1 MCVVTQNFD
10 PQRHLPEGTL
20 VRPDPDPAPVPDP
33 LPTGTL
39 ADLSSYLTTGYWAE
53 SDQTSRSFAANP
65 GNNSEYVISVN
76 LTGLTYEGQRLA
88 RWALDTWELMAD
100 VQFIETQNGGDI
112 VVDDDEDGAFA
123 QTAFSGETGGNI
135 LTSYVNVDVEWIAEY
150 GATLDSYAFTAY
162 VHEFGHALGLGHL
175 GNYNLNTGD
184 ARFTNDN
191 YQQSIMSY
199 IPQDQSDATDASFAF
214 PTGPMMADIAAIQSL
229 YGSSAATS
237 GDTTWGQGGAM
248 SRHFA
253 TLYAGVD
260 DGDDSTEEAAPI
272 AFGLFEAAG
281 GGTDTIDLSPS
292 TTHDQLDLNGG
303 SFSNIGGLTGNLAIA
318 EGSEFENATMGSGR
332 DTVVGNGLDNTLWG
346 QEGNDRLY
354 GESGEDR
361 LLGGDGNDRLYG
373 GSGEDRL
380 LGGAGR
386 DRLFGG
392 TMNDRLVGHKG
403 RDRLDSGEGN
413 DVMIGGAGADEFFFG
428 FGHDSDRIWDF
439 KLGTDALLFSAID
452 FEDMSAQ
459 ELVDSFGRVNR
470 KGVVL
475 DFGDSEVLGAD
486 YNDRLT
492 LIGVFDLDALADDI
506 SFI

>member
-1 MCVVTQNFD
+1 MCEMCVVTQNFD

-33 LPTGTL
+33 LPTGTFAEL
-39 ADLSSYLTTGYWAE
+39 TSYLTTGYWAE
-53 SDQTSRSFAANP
+53 SDQTSRSFPANP
-65 GNNSEYVISVN
+65 GNTTEHVITVN

-100 VQFIETQNGGDI
+100 VQFIETQSGGDI

-123 QTAFSGETGGNI
+123 QYTLSEEGGGNI
-135 LTSYVNVDVEWIAEY
+135 RTSYVNVDVDWIAEY

-162 VHEFGHALGLGHL
+162 VHEFGHALGLGHM
-175 GNYNLNTGD
+175 GNYNLYSGGATF
-184 ARFTNDN
+184 ANDS
-191 YQQSIMSY
+191 YQLSVMSY
-199 IPQDQSDATDASFAF
+199 INQDQSDATDASFAF
-214 PTGPMMADIAAIQSL
+214 PAGPMLVDVAAIQSL
-229 YGSSAATS
+229 YGSSSATS

-260 DGDDSTEEAAPI
+260 DGDDSTVEADPI
-272 AFGLFEAAG
+272 AFTLFEASG
-281 GGTDTIDLSPS
+281 GGTDTIDLRVS
-292 TTHDQLDLNGG
+292 TTDDRLSLDSG
-303 SFSNIGGLTGNLAIA
+303 SFSDVGGLIGNLAIA
-318 EGSEFENATMGSGR
+318 VGSEFENATMGSGR
-332 DTVVGNGLDNTLWG
+332 DTVYGNGLDNVLRG
-346 QEGNDRLY
+346 RGGNDRLY
-354 GESGEDR
+354 GD
-361 LLGGDGNDRLYG
+361 
-373 GSGEDRL
+373 SGEDRL

-392 TMNDRLVGHKG
+392 AMNDRLVGNKG
-403 RDRLDSGEGN
+403 RDRLDSGEG
-413 DVMIGGAGADEFFFG
+413 DDIMIGGAGADAFFFG

-439 KLGTDALLFSAID
+439 KLGTDELLFSAID

-470 KGVVL
+470 KGAVL

-486 YNDRLT
+486 YNDRLN